1 MKDFFEHPIN
11 AMDITPE
18 MMKKDEYIALQSL
31 IYDGPAEEVAQN
43 FINHGREQLTKAT
56 EEMDAE

>member
-1 MKDFFEHPIN
+1 
-11 AMDITPE
+11 MDITPE